1 MATTTFELN
10 FALAERFRHWRRQ
23 VTARGLWLGLILL
36 AALIAFEVFN
46 FATTEY
52 ALASLLGEHD
62 ALGIATWARILAV
75 AFCAIDF
82 AGLARLF
89 TPETGRKEPKEVWLL
104 TGAWLLGA
112 GMNAVMTWWAVVTA
126 FSANP
131 RLGNELFSR
140 ADMLAYGPPF
150 IAGLTWLTRVLIIGT
165 FAFAGDHLFSTSHLA
180 GRMVDSPARPLGGG
194 SRTSFSPAEPRAM
207 PGGTARSLPERSTAL
222 GASAYND
229 SGPRRHYEAQRSF
242 FGSGVGGSAYGGNHA
257 TASVGGTINRPIAS
271 GSPVDQAAEPVARS
285 SEPLSMPSAS
295 PAAPRM
301 EAAQPAPADLP
312 ASGGSLASSG
322 SLTGSGSLTSSGSAA
337 GDRPRWTANRSEN
350 AASPRTARPD
360 AFNGPSSRASTTRTI
375 GPASGAPARPI
386 ESRPEPT
393 PTEPV
398 SMELEYVD
406 LD

>member
-10 FALAERFRHWRRQ
+10 LALAERFRHWQRQ
-23 VTARGLWLGLILL
+23 ITARGLWLGLILL
-36 AALIAFEVFN
+36 AALIAFELFN

-52 ALASLLGEHD
+52 ALQSLLGDHD

-89 TPETGRKEPKEVWLL
+89 TPETGRKEPKEIWLL

-131 RLGNELFSR
+131 RLGNELLSR

-150 IAGLTWLTRVLIIGT
+150 IAGLTWLTRILIIGT
-165 FAFAGDHLFSTSHLA
+165 FAFAGDHLFSTARSA
-180 GRMVDSPARPLGGG
+180 GRVVDSAARPIGGG
-194 SRTSFSPAEPRAM
+194 SRTSFGPAEPRAV
-207 PGGTARSLPERSTAL
+207 PGGTARSLPERSTTL
-222 GASAYND
+222 GASAYTE

-242 FGSGVGGSAYGGNHA
+242 FGSGAGNSAY
-257 TASVGGTINRPIAS
+257 S
-271 GSPVDQAAEPVARS
+271 GST
-285 SEPLSMPSAS
+285 SAG
-295 PAAPRM
+295 
-301 EAAQPAPADLP
+301 ETIAQPAASAMPIDRAPARNGEPP
-312 ASGGSLASSG
+312 ATPRAEIARPAPAESASSDG
-322 SLTGSGSLTSSGSAA
+322 M
-337 GDRPRWTANRSEN
+337 RWTPARSE
-350 AASPRTARPD
+350 STTPPRAARPD

-375 GPASGAPARPI
+375 NPAPTSSGPTAPRAASQPEPASR
-386 ESRPEPT
+386 
-393 PTEPV
+393 
-398 SMELEYVD
+398 ELEYVD

>member
-1 MATTTFELN
+1 VATTTFELDL
-10 FALAERFRHWRRQ
+10 ALAERFRHWQRQ

-36 AALIAFEVFN
+36 AALIAFEIFN

-131 RLGNELFSR
+131 SLGNELLSR

-150 IAGLTWLTRVLIIGT
+150 IAGLTWLTRILIIGT
-165 FAFAGDHLFSTSHLA
+165 FAFAGDHLFSTARHA
-180 GRMVDSPARPLGGG
+180 GRVVESSARPIGGG
-194 SRTSFSPAEPRAM
+194 SRTSFAPAEPRAV
-207 PGGTARSLPERSTAL
+207 PGGTARGLPERSTAL
-222 GASAYND
+222 GASAYSE
-229 SGPRRHYEAQRSF
+229 SGARRHYETQRSF
-242 FGSGVGGSAYGGNHA
+242 FGSGAGNGAYGG
-257 TASVGGTINRPIAS
+257 S
-271 GSPVDQAAEPVARS
+271 GSSTGGMNAQPAASIPPVDRAPARS
-285 SEPLSMPSAS
+285 SEPLYTPPAE
-295 PAAPRM
+295 PAALHAESAR
-301 EAAQPAPADLP
+301 PAE
-312 ASGGSLASSG
+312 LASNG
-322 SLTGSGSLTSSGSAA
+322 GMRRATPRAESAA
-337 GDRPRWTANRSEN
+337 P
-350 AASPRTARPD
+350 PRTARPD

-375 GPASGAPARPI
+375 GPAPARAAG
-386 ESRPEPT
+386 SRPEPV
-393 PTEPV
+393 PPEPA

>member
-165 FAFAGDHLFSTSHLA
+165 FAFAGDHLFSTSRQA
-180 GRMVDSPARPLGGG
+180 GGVIDSPARPLGGG
-194 SRTSFSPAEPRAM
+194 SRTSFSPAEPRAV
-207 PGGTARSLPERSTAL
+207 PGGATRGLPERSMAL
-222 GASAYND
+222 GASAYTD

-242 FGSGVGGSAYGGNHA
+242 FGSGVGGGAYGGNHA
-257 TASVGGTINRPIAS
+257 TASAGGTISQPVAS
-271 GSPVDQAAEPVARS
+271 GSPVDHTAEPIARR
-285 SEPLSMPSAS
+285 SEPLSVPSVS

-301 EAAQPAPADLP
+301 ETARPAPAEA
-312 ASGGSLASSG
+312 ASSSGPLAS
-322 SLTGSGSLTSSGSAA
+322 
-337 GDRPRWTANRSEN
+337 DRPRWTTNRSES

-375 GPASGAPARPI
+375 GPASAPSTPARPI
-386 ESRPEPT
+386 ESRPQPA
-393 PTEPV
+393 PAEPV